1 MKTKKLNKSEIVVC
15 LREYCDRYDSQ
26 NKAAASLKGVSA
38 ATVSQMLNGNWELIK
53 DEMWRNVASQVGYS
67 GAKWHAVETQN
78 FRDLSAMYADA
89 QENSLVLAI
98 TGEAGSSKTFTARN
112 YAGNH
117 RRVYLLCCNEFWN
130 RKMFLAELLTVM
142 GRDYSGYTVGEM
154 MHEVVSELKKQDSP
168 LLILDEADKL
178 SDQVLYFFI
187 AIYNQLED
195 ECGIVLQATNHLEKR
210 LKRGIKLNK
219 KGYNEIWSRVGRR
232 CIELDGVSA
241 DDIAS
246 ICVANGV
253 EDAKVIDKIIEDSD
267 SDLRRVKRRI
277 HVARRKKNNPSPTLP
292 TREGVM
298 G

>member
-1 MKTKKLNKSEIVVC
+1 MKTKKLNKSEIVVL

-26 NKAAASLKGVSA
+26 NKAAASLKGVSS

-53 DEMWRNVASQVGYS
+53 DEMWRNVASQIGYS
-67 GAKWHAVETQN
+67 GMGWSAVETQN

-98 TGEAGSSKTFTARN
+98 TGEAGSSKTFTARS
-112 YAGNH
+112 YASGH

-187 AIYNQLED
+187 TIYNQLED

-219 KGYNEIWSRVGRR
+219 KGYNEIWSRVGRK

-253 EDAKVIDKIIEDSD
+253 SNEKLIDKIIDGSEG
-267 SDLRRVKRRI
+267 DLRRVKRRI
-277 HVARRKKNNPSPTLP
+277 HVAKKV
-292 TREGVM
+292 G
-298 G
+298 

>member
-1 MKTKKLNKSEIVVC
+1 MKTKTLNKSAITAC
-15 LREYCDRYDSQ
+15 LREYCERYESQ

-38 ATVSQMLNGNWELIK
+38 ATISQMLNGNWELIK
-53 DEMWRNVASQVGYS
+53 NEMWRNVSAQIGYS
-67 GAKWHAVETQN
+67 DENWAAVETKN
-78 FRDLSAMYADA
+78 FADLTYMYADA
-89 QENSLVLAI
+89 KENSLVLAI
-98 TGEAGSSKTFTARN
+98 TGDAGSGKTFTARHFSN
-112 YAGNH
+112 TNK
-117 RRVYLLCCNEFWN
+117 RVYLLCCNEFWN
-130 RKMFLAELLTVM
+130 RKLFLAELLTVM

-154 MHEVVSELKKQDSP
+154 MGEVVSELKKQDAP

-187 AIYNQLED
+187 TIYNQLED

-232 CIELDGVSA
+232 CIELDGVTA

-246 ICVANGV
+246 ICQANGV
-253 EDAKVIDKIIEDSD
+253 DGVKAIDKIIDDSE

-277 HVARRKKNNPSPTLP
+277 HVARRKNNPSPTLP

>member
-1 MKTKKLNKSEIVVC
+1 MKTKTLNKSAITAC
-15 LREYCDRYDSQ
+15 LREYCERYESQ

-38 ATVSQMLNGNWELIK
+38 ATISQMLNGNWELIK
-53 DEMWRNVASQVGYS
+53 NEMWRNVSAQIGYS
-67 GAKWHAVETQN
+67 DENWAAVETKN
-78 FRDLSAMYADA
+78 FADLTYMYADA
-89 QENSLVLAI
+89 KENSLVLAI
-98 TGEAGSSKTFTARN
+98 IGDAGSSKTFTARHFAAN
-112 YAGNH
+112 N

-130 RKMFLAELLTVM
+130 RKLFLAELLTVM

-154 MHEVVSELKKQDSP
+154 MGEVVSELKKQDAP

-187 AIYNQLED
+187 TIYNQLED

-232 CIELDGVSA
+232 CIELDGVTA

-246 ICVANGV
+246 ICQANGV
-253 EDAKVIDKIIEDSD
+253 DGVKAIDKIIDDSE

-277 HVARRKKNNPSPTLP
+277 HAAKKSA
-292 TREGVM
+292 
-298 G
+298 

>member
-1 MKTKKLNKSEIVVC
+1 MKTKTLNKSAITAC
-15 LREYCDRYDSQ
+15 LREYCERYESQ

-38 ATVSQMLNGNWELIK
+38 ATISQMLNGNWELIK
-53 DEMWRNVASQVGYS
+53 NEMWRNVSAQIGYS
-67 GAKWHAVETQN
+67 DENWAAVQTKN
-78 FRDLSAMYADA
+78 FTDLTYMYADA
-89 QENSLVLAI
+89 KENSLVLAI
-98 TGEAGSSKTFTARN
+98 TGDAGSGKTFTARHFSN
-112 YAGNH
+112 TNK
-117 RRVYLLCCNEFWN
+117 RVYLLCCNEFWN
-130 RKMFLAELLTVM
+130 RKLFLAELLTVM

-154 MHEVVSELKKQDSP
+154 MGEVVSELKKQDAP

-187 AIYNQLED
+187 TIYNQLED

-232 CIELDGVSA
+232 CIELDGVTA

-246 ICVANGV
+246 ICQANGV
-253 EDAKVIDKIIEDSD
+253 DGVKVIDKIIDDSE

-277 HVARRKKNNPSPTLP
+277 HAAKKSPTS
-292 TREGVM
+292 
-298 G
+298 

>member
-1 MKTKKLNKSEIVVC
+1 MKKRTLDKADIVAR
-15 LREYCDRYDSQ
+15 LREYCDRYESQ
-26 NKAAASLKGVSA
+26 NKAAASLHGVSA
-38 ATVSQMLNGNWELIK
+38 ATISQMLNGNWELIK
-53 DEMWRNVASQVGYS
+53 DEMWRNTASQIGYS
-67 GAKWHAVETQN
+67 TESWSTVETRN
-78 FRDLSAMYADA
+78 YSDLTAMYADA
-89 QENSLVLAI
+89 QANGLVLAI
-98 TGEAGSSKTFTARN
+98 VGEAGSGKTFTARH
-112 YAGNH
+112 YANVN

-130 RKMFLAELLTVM
+130 RKLFLAELLTVM
-142 GRDYSGYTVGEM
+142 GRNYSGYTVGEM
-154 MHEVVSELKKQDSP
+154 MHEVVSELKKQDAP

-187 AIYNQLED
+187 TIYNQLED

-232 CIELDGVSA
+232 CIELDGVCA

-253 EDAKVIDKIIEDSD
+253 DNEKMIDKIIDESE

-277 HVARRKKNNPSPTLP
+277 HVAKKA
-292 TREGVM
+292 G
-298 G
+298 